1 MSGFILRVFALTAL
15 SEARTR
21 SVGRAIALYR
31 ALAGGWPARL
41 PAREAVTA
49 H

>member
-1 MSGFILRVFALTAL
+1 VEDALA
-15 SEARTR
+15 EARTR

-31 ALAGGWPARL
+31 ALAGGWPAR
-41 PAREAVTA
+41 EAVTA